1 MVTVHLLNPQLIIL
15 ILGGDDGKHT
25 ILIKHLPICIPDIL
39 TNIWFYDKITQSF
52 LHKSNMDKDCI
63 LSNIHDNHNESH
75 HGITYHEGIHNVL
88 IDSYI
93 VYIGDT
99 VSYSR
104 DGHVE
109 FNAIISKINNE
120 NQ

>member
-1 MVTVHLLNPQLIIL
+1 
-15 ILGGDDGKHT
+15 
-25 ILIKHLPICIPDIL
+25 
-39 TNIWFYDKITQSF
+39 
-52 LHKSNMDKDCI
+52 MDKYNI

-75 HGITYHEGIHNVL
+75 HCSIAHECKHNVL

-93 VYIGDT
+93 LYVGYT